1 MPDSSC
7 SSVSVGS
14 ELFESLA
21 KNFHQSVALLAPRT
35 TILTMLLVAA
45 LDCRC
50 CLDAADSS
58 VEFTRIGDSGTCV
71 LRSTQS
77 ILSTAHSCASHF
89 EAQAL
94 KELHPGDPS
103 ESFSVALNLRP
114 SPLEGYLLTLAA
126 SR

>member
-14 ELFESLA
+14 KPFESLA

-35 TILTMLLVAA
+35 AILTMLLVAA

-77 ILSTAHSCASHF
+77 ILSMAHSCALHF
-89 EAQAL
+89 EALVL
-94 KELHPGDPS
+94 KELHPGGPS